1 MLRGKFKF
9 IAMYEVVHSE
19 ALSVGR
25 LSVNEY
31 NEFESCDGF
40 SALAHRIDNVMFGR
54 RVDERFL

>member
-1 MLRGKFKF
+1 MLRMKFKF
-9 IAMYEVVHSE
+9 IAMYEVVHE